1 MENLLPII
9 LIIISVFLIASVLFQ
24 QRGSAIGSAFG
35 GSEGGSYSS
44 QRGLQNKLFWA
55 TIIFGSLFIIF
66 ALLNLVF

>member
-9 LIIISVFLIASVLFQ
+9 LIIISALLIASVLLQ

-35 GSEGGSYSS
+35 GSSGGAYSS

-55 TIIFGSLFIIF
+55 TTILGSLFIIF
-66 ALLNLVF
+66 ALLNLIF